1 MRKFLLLILVLVLA
15 GIYFYN
21 QNQCHTQ
28 IPEFTD
34 EMNHAICI
42 EDGIL

>member
-1 MRKFLLLILVLVLA
+1 MRKILLLILVLA

-21 QNQCHTQ
+21 QSQCHTQ

-34 EMNHAICI
+34 AQMEAICI
-42 EDGIL
+42 EEGIL